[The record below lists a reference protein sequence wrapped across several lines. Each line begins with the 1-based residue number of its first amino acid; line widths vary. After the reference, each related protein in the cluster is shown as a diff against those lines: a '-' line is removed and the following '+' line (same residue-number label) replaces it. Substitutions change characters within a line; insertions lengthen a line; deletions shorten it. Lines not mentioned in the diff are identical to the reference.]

1 MNHHHHQNHPPSSLP
16 SNPNPEPDPSL
27 PCNGYHKISLPLLRR
42 CMSDPCNPPSA
53 TASNPSFFD
62 PSLSSA
68 SRCGGSLPNFTPPYS
83 PDRHHCP
90 KTPSHSPTHALPP
103 LPPPHTFRRSV
114 SDINP
119 SPSKASS
126 RFSTSSQ
133 DLGTDID
140 TPNSKRLRRMKDRLR
155 EMSHWCQQLMRAED
169 LMEEDEDEQQQAVE
183 EDAQVQ
189 AVDATD
195 QDVTVTK
202 PISSFSVE
210 ESVTT
215 SSGRYPFPSYPII
228 LGFGFFIPNSVT
240 LVSFLGCS
248 ILDHSFQMSIF
259 LRHSFWLKH

>member
-1 MNHHHHQNHPPSSLP
+1 MNHHHHQNHLPSSLP

-90 KTPSHSPTHALPP
+90 KTPSHSPTH
-103 LPPPHTFRRSV
+103 
-114 SDINP
+114 
-119 SPSKASS
+119 
-126 RFSTSSQ
+126 
-133 DLGTDID
+133 
-140 TPNSKRLRRMKDRLR
+140 RLRRMKDRLR
-155 EMSHWCQQLMRAED
+155 EMRHWCQQLMREED

-183 EDAQVQ
+183 EEAQVQ

-195 QDVTVTK
+195 QDFHNNTGAAEFPDVNFLKTFFLAEALTYK
-202 PISSFSVE
+202 FFLMSV
-210 ESVTT
+210 
-215 SSGRYPFPSYPII
+215 
-228 LGFGFFIPNSVT
+228 LQMNK
-240 LVSFLGCS
+240 VS
-248 ILDHSFQMSIF
+248 
-259 LRHSFWLKH
+259 

>member
-42 CMSDPCNPPSA
+42 CMSDPCNPPSD
-53 TASNPSFFD
+53 TAANPSFFD

-68 SRCGGSLPNFTPPYS
+68 STCGGSLPNFTPPYS

-119 SPSKASS
+119 SPAKASS

-155 EMSHWCQQLMRAED
+155 EMSHWCQQLMREED

-183 EDAQVQ
+183 EEAQVQ
-189 AVDATD
+189 AVDAAD
-195 QDVTVTK
+195 QDFHSNTGAAEDECEKEFAESV
-202 PISSFSVE
+202 SVE
-210 ESVTT
+210 KKDDCLVIHFSCHCDKAYQFLL
-215 SSGRYPFPSYPII
+215 SGGECYYK
-228 LGFGFFIPNSVT
+228 L
-240 LVSFLGCS
+240 
-248 ILDHSFQMSIF
+248 M
-259 LRHSFWLKH
+259 